1 MNRLDPNSAKQ
12 MAAGLIQQGNITQA
26 KHLVGQLHQALPN
39 DPQVVWLIADVFEAE
54 GHRIDAAVFLK
65 EQLPRFKQ
73 KEIKIQFLDRAATIC
88 ADEKRDKTLLDLV
101 KVWRKLDAK
110 AAKARFFE
118 GLAHARLSNTGQA
131 YRTLSPLAQ
140 EMKQNAWVF
149 KYLGDVETQ
158 LWALDEALTSYA
170 KAAEVGPHEAQFRSL
185 YMYTLNTLPESEEAR
200 LFQEHA
206 DYGALLESK
215 AGAELPLPETPKN
228 RPEKLRIGFSGSE
241 FRTHSVAY
249 FFLPILRG
257 LDRSRYEVICFSDCA
272 PEKEDAVSEEM
283 KSLACEWFD
292 SSTWNADHYAKQI
305 QEARIDIFV
314 DLNAYTGEFRLNAF
328 AKRPAPVQVT
338 YLGYPNTSGLSRM
351 DYRLTDAIADPEGMT
366 EQWHTETLVRL
377 PGGFLCFE
385 PDPDAPEL
393 ALEVKRDRP
402 GVCFGSFNAVHKI
415 NDTVLDAWAQILN
428 QVEGSYL
435 LIKNKALK
443 DPEGRKRLEQKFRAR
458 GISKDRIEM
467 WGTTESREEHIRLY
481 ERVDL
486 HLDSFPYNGTTTTCE
501 ALWQGVA
508 TVTFAGSVHRS
519 RVSTSILE
527 RVGLQEFVAQDV
539 ESYIKLAVSKVQDLT
554 ALAALRS
561 GMRERMQA
569 SDLMNVERFNSEL
582 SEAFETMYQAYLDKE
597 KA

>member
-73 KEIKIQFLDRAATIC
+73 KEIKIQFLDRVSTIF
-88 ADEKRDKTLLDLV
+88 ADEERNQALLDAVAL
-101 KVWRKLDAK
+101 WLKLDAN
-110 AAKARFFE
+110 AAKPRFFE
-118 GLAHARLSNTGQA
+118 GMAHARMFNFGLAYQA
-131 YRTLSPLAQ
+131 LAPLAK
-140 EMKQNAWVF
+140 EMPNNAWVF
-149 KYLGDVETQ
+149 KYLGDAQTH
-158 LWALDEALTSYA
+158 LCLIDEALNSYA
-170 KAAEVGPHEAQFRSL
+170 KAAEVGPHEAQFRSH
-185 YMYTLNTLPESEEAR
+185 YMYRLNTLPESEEAR
-200 LFQEHA
+200 VFQEHA
-206 DYGALLESK
+206 DWGALLEHN
-215 AGAELPLPETPKN
+215 AGPELSLPAAPKS
-228 RPEKLRIGFSGSE
+228 RSEKLRIGFCGSE
-241 FRTHSVAY
+241 FRTHSVAH

-257 LDRSRYEVICFSDCA
+257 LDQSRFEVICFSDCP
-272 PEKEDAVSEEM
+272 PEKEDAVSQDM
-283 KSLACEWFD
+283 KSLTTHWYDTSKLKLDPYVACVRE
-292 SSTWNADHYAKQI
+292 AKV
-305 QEARIDIFV
+305 DILV
-314 DLNAYTGEFRLNAF
+314 DLNAYTSEFRLNAF
-328 AKRPAPVQVT
+328 AKRLAPVQLT

-351 DYRLTDAIADPEGMT
+351 DYRLTDAVADPVGMT

-377 PGGFLCFE
+377 AGGFLCFE
-385 PDPDAPEL
+385 PDLGAPDPA
-393 ALEVKRDRP
+393 AEVNRDRA
-402 GVCFGSFNAVHKI
+402 GICFGSFNAAHKI
-415 NDTVLDAWAQILN
+415 NDAVLDAWAEILKR
-428 QVEGSYL
+428 VDGSYL
-435 LIKNKALK
+435 LIKNRALR
-443 DPEGRKRLEQKFRAR
+443 DNESRKRLVEKFQSR
-458 GISKDRIEM
+458 GISQERIEM
-467 WGTTESREEHIRLY
+467 WGMTEARVEHFKLY

-569 SDLMNVERFNSEL
+569 SDLMNVERFNTEL